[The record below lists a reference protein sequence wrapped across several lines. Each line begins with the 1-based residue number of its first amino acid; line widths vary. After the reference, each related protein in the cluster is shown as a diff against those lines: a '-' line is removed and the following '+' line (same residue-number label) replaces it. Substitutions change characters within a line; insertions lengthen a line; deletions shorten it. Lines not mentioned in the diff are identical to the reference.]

1 MLIKSFQ
8 EAEEMARKAG
18 PKKISVLRAENREFL
33 LAMKEAHRRGY
44 GEPVLIGDERKIREI
59 AEEIEF
65 DISNFAV
72 IDSRDPQEVA
82 DYGVRLAATGE
93 TDFVLRG
100 YIYGP
105 PLYRALIRSTSDREC
120 KRQISAVCLLEF
132 PVLQKFIAITD
143 PGLAVAPDFAAKMEI
158 IKNAVNLLSR
168 LGYESPQV
176 GIITARSGLDD
187 DLRSLSDAKSIREAF
202 ERGELPGCYLAE
214 GLTLSDFLLGK
225 DGFLESFDRVDYS
238 RMPDILL
245 VHNLEFGNIFV
256 KVDSLAERDFF
267 SGVRRHSF
275 IVGTGIPVV
284 APSRSDTHKTIITE
298 IALGVLVS

>member
-18 PKKISVLRAENREFL
+18 PKKMSVLRAENKEFL
-33 LAMKEAHRRGY
+33 LALKEAYERGY
-44 GEPVLIGDERKIREI
+44 GEPVLIGEERKIREI
-59 AEEIEF
+59 AGEIGF

-82 DYGVRLAATGE
+82 DCGVRLAATGE

-105 PLYRALIRSTSDREC
+105 PFYSALIKSTSDREG

-132 PVLQKFIAITD
+132 AVLPKFIAITD

-176 GIITARSGLDD
+176 GIIAAQRGLND
-187 DLRSLSDAKSIREAF
+187 DLVSVSDANRIREAF
-202 ERGELPGCYLAE
+202 EQGELPGCSLAE
-214 GLTLSDFLLGK
+214 GLTISDFLLGE

-275 IVGTGIPVV
+275 IVGAGIPIV
-284 APSRSDTHKTIITE
+284 APSRSDTHETIITE
-298 IALGVLVS
+298 IALGVLIS